1 MVLVVLA
8 IVTVTL
14 EIVILSMENVSVP
27 LAKVVLSVINPV
39 REEPMDLVV

>member
-8 IVTVTL
+8 TVTVTL

-27 LAKVVLSVINPV
+27 LEKVVLSVINLV